1 MGTDMK
7 ADPLAEAVE
16 RARLGDQA
24 AFARLVCATQSHVFS
39 IALSVIGNRQRAED
53 ATQEVYLRV
62 WRALPSFRG
71 ESSFRTWLYR
81 ISLNTCLNQRRALR
95 SQLRIVD
102 DEAPLDRLADREGDP
117 ANVALERERD
127 ATLWSKVASL
137 PQKYRLVIVLFYQ
150 QQLSYAEIAD
160 LLALPLGTVKAHLNR
175 ARKALA
181 RSLQSHLQPEAK
193 DALL

>member
-1 MGTDMK
+1 ME
-7 ADPLAEAVE
+7 ADSLAETME
-16 RARLGDQA
+16 RARRGDQA
-24 AFARLVCATQSHVFS
+24 AFARLVCATQTHVFNV
-39 IALSVIGNRQRAED
+39 ALSVLGDRQKAED
-53 ATQEVYLRV
+53 ATQEAYLRA

-81 ISLNTCLNQRRALR
+81 IALNTCLNQRRALR
-95 SQLRIVD
+95 GQLRIVD
-102 DEAPLDRLADREGDP
+102 DEAPLDRLAERESDP
-117 ANVALERERD
+117 ATVVLERERN

-150 QQLSYAEIAD
+150 QQLSYTEIAD

-181 RSLQSHLQPEAK
+181 QSMQPQLQPEAK

>member
-1 MGTDMK
+1 MN

-16 RARLGDQA
+16 RARLGDQT
-24 AFARLVCATQSHVFS
+24 AFARLVDATQSHVFGM
-39 IALSVIGNRQRAED
+39 ALSVMGDWQRAED
-53 ATQEVYLRV
+53 ATQEIYLRV

-95 SQLRIVD
+95 GQLRIVD
-102 DEAPLDRLADREGDP
+102 DDVALDRLSDREGDP
-117 ANVALERERD
+117 ASVVVERERD
-127 ATLWSKVASL
+127 AILWARVGSL
-137 PQKYRLVIVLFYQ
+137 PEKYRLVIVLFYQ
-150 QQLSYAEIAD
+150 QQLSYAEIAN
-160 LLALPLGTVKAHLNR
+160 LLSLPLGTVKAHLNR

-181 RSLQSHLQPEAK
+181 QCLQPHLQPEMK

>member
-1 MGTDMK
+1 MN

-24 AFARLVCATQSHVFS
+24 AFARLVSATQRHVFNV
-39 IALSVIGNRQRAED
+39 ALSVLGDRQRAED
-53 ATQEVYLRV
+53 ATQEVYVRV

-95 SQLRIVD
+95 GQLRIVD
-102 DEAPLDRLADREGDP
+102 DDLALDRLSDRAGDP
-117 ANVALERERD
+117 ANVMLERERD
-127 ATLWSKVASL
+127 AILWTKVASL
-137 PQKYRLVIVLFYQ
+137 PEKYRLVIVLFYQ
-150 QQLSYAEIAD
+150 QQLSYAEVAD
-160 LLALPLGTVKAHLNR
+160 LLSLPLGTIKAHLNR

-181 RSLQSHLQPEAK
+181 QSLQPRRQSEAK